1 MKLYQNRD
9 FNSFFQDTFTFLKEH
24 GKHFFTFF
32 FTVSGALIILLA
44 IVSYYVTKTYTES
57 FMYSFSTSGNPSA
70 SIDQF
75 ANENFGVFVL
85 TIIGVV
91 ILSILFWIIVYAF
104 TPIYFKLFEKHNG
117 PNFGM
122 KEIKDSYKANA
133 GKLIMFVI
141 LGFILAIPLAII
153 FGIVGFILAITIV
166 GILALPFLIGIFSS
180 LYHMTLLEQLD
191 NKRNFWDS
199 FGYAWQLIRSKFW
212 HAVGCIGIF
221 YLMAYVVQMGIGFI
235 QGIVQGVQSITV
247 IQEPVTIDEMPV
259 GSLILAIV
267 ISVIAFIIS
276 TTLQTIIQVNQSI
289 VYYGLKETSENVNT
303 KSVIDEI
310 GSGE

>member
-1 MKLYQNRD
+1 MQLYQNRD

-24 GKHFFTFF
+24 GKHFFTHF
-32 FTVSGALIILLA
+32 FTISGALIIVLA
-44 IVSYYVTKTYTES
+44 VVSYYITKTYTES
-57 FMYSFSTSGNPSA
+57 LMYNFSTRGTA
-70 SIDQF
+70 SDAFDQF
-75 ANENFGVFVL
+75 ANENFGAFIL

-91 ILSILFWIIVYAF
+91 ILTIVFWVIVYAF

-117 PNFGM
+117 TNFGM
-122 KEIKDSYKANA
+122 KEITDSYKANI
-133 GKLIMFVI
+133 GKLLGFVVF
-141 LGFILAIPLAII
+141 GFILAIPLAIV

-166 GILALPFLIGIFSS
+166 GILALPFLVGIFSS

-199 FGYAWQLIRSKFW
+199 FGYAWQLISSKFW

-221 YLMAYVVQMGIGFI
+221 YLMAYVIQMGIGFI
-235 QGIVQGVQSITV
+235 QGVVQGVQSITV
-247 IQEPVTIDEMPV
+247 IQEPVGMEDMSI

-267 ISVIAFIIS
+267 ISVISFIIS

-303 KSVIDEI
+303 KSVIDQI